1 MSEANEE
8 KKLKVQLEFG
18 DAKAMFEGGVDDVF
32 KALTRFLTQL
42 YPNLEVARRITYSP
56 DLTRLAEELV
66 GIIELTPEG
75 PIFASDLHLSA
86 KEKMCLALLGAYVG
100 ERLGKL
106 SKGSLSPNELSR
118 ITGKARK
125 TISNELPRL
134 ITGGLVER
142 TPEGECQITIL
153 GIREAEKIIRECK
166 G

>member
-56 DLTRLAEELV
+56 DLTKLAEELV

-86 KEKMCLALLGAYVG
+86 KEKICLALLGAYVG

-125 TISNELPRL
+125 TPRL

-153 GIREAEKIIRECK
+153 GIREAEKIIKECK